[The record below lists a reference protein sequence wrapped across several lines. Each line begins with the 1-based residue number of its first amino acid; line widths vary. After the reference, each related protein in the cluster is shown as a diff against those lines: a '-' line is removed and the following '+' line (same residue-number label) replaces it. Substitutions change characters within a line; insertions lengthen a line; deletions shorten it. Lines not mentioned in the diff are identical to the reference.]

1 MEFTKWQGCGNDFIV
16 VDFLEEAP
24 VDFASL
30 AVRMCDRHF
39 GVGADGLMVVCPSK
53 TADVRM
59 REFNPDGTEPEMCGN
74 GIRCFARYLY
84 DYGRVKKE
92 QFTVE
97 TIAGTMVPRIVR
109 ENGAVTA
116 VEVDMGVPVLMGD
129 AIPVAGFGAERVV
142 AQPITVDGKEYA
154 MTCVSMGNPHCVIF
168 VEDAERFPLAELG
181 AKFERHEMFPR
192 KINTEFV
199 EVRSRTHAR
208 MRVWERGA
216 GITLACGTGT
226 CATLAAGVLNDVLD
240 RAAQIEVDGG
250 MIHVAWHADG
260 HIFMTG
266 PAEPV
271 FTGVWQGAV

>member
-1 MEFTKWQGCGNDFIV
+1 
-16 VDFLEEAP
+16 
-24 VDFASL
+24 
-30 AVRMCDRHF
+30 
-39 GVGADGLMVVCPSK
+39 
-53 TADVRM
+53 
-59 REFNPDGTEPEMCGN
+59 
-74 GIRCFARYLY
+74 
-84 DYGRVKKE
+84 
-92 QFTVE
+92 
-97 TIAGTMVPRIVR
+97 
-109 ENGAVTA
+109 
-116 VEVDMGVPVLMGD
+116 
-129 AIPVAGFGAERVV
+129 
-142 AQPITVDGKEYA
+142 

-168 VEDAERFPLAELG
+168 VEDAERFPLMELG
-181 AKFERHEMFPR
+181 AKFEQHEMFPR